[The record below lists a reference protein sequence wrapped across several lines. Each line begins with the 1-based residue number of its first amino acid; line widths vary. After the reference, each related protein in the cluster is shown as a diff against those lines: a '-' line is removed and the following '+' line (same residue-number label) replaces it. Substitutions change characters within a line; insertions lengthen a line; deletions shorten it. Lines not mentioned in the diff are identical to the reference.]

1 MKITRKSIAILTA
14 LLTALFIVLIRQ
26 SISFGIMRLGI
37 VLSGILVIVGLLYLL
52 WRQRLLRSIGLSMVL
67 SVLIFLGLPGNP
79 GAGRNLQ
86 SDYLQMLRTY
96 EGSPYVWG
104 GENHLGIDCSGLVR
118 EGLIQANLQH
128 GLRTFNPALVRSG
141 LEMWWFDA
149 GADALLAEYRG
160 YTQRL
165 FPASS
170 VNQLDLTKIQPG
182 DLAATADGEHILAYL
197 GDRQWIEADPD
208 FQKVVIET
216 VPTDNHWFNVPIHT
230 LRWNQFA
237 P

>member
-26 SISFGIMRLGI
+26 SISFGIMRLAI
-37 VLSGILVIVGLLYLL
+37 VVSGILAIVGLLYLV
-52 WRQRLLRSIGLSMVL
+52 WRQRLLRAIGLSIVL
-67 SVLIFLGLPGNP
+67 SVVIFLALPGNP
-79 GAGRNLQ
+79 EAGRNLQ
-86 SDYLQMLRTY
+86 SNYLQMLRTY

-128 GLRTFNPALVRSG
+128 GLQTFNPALVRSG
-141 LEMWWFDA
+141 LGMWWFDA
-149 GADALLAEYRG
+149 GADALLQEYRD
-160 YTQRL
+160 YTKRL

-170 VNQLDLTKIQPG
+170 VNQLDHTKIQPG

-208 FQKVVIET
+208 LQKVVIEM
-216 VPTDNHWFNVPIHT
+216 VPTENHWFDVPIHT
-230 LRWNQFA
+230 LRWKQFDS
-237 P
+237 